1 MGMVAAAVIMYLK
14 SNIGSF
20 EILHTIYYLYIHT
33 YSSPLKFQNEC
44 SKVGMLF
51 TTPQN

>member
-20 EILHTIYYLYIHT
+20 EIIHTIYYLYIHT
-33 YSSPLKFQNEC
+33 YILETGLTQSSVRTKAKINI
-44 SKVGMLF
+44 
-51 TTPQN
+51 